1 MFRTNRHAVIA
12 LLAMLLAVPQ
22 TQGGRPKRHFNQQ
35 QTQPSP
41 SPVASAAAT
50 PAPSIDPK
58 EGRFH
63 AQITIAGI
71 PRLGVMHSVVTL
83 LIPKDAQFVT
93 KLTIP
98 AELISR
104 AGIFNDQDKINCFFA
119 EADADG
125 DVLFPHVPPG
135 KYRFC
140 IFTREMVEVPT
151 ERKVAKAIL
160 ARYFTSE
167 SVELLSNFKTESTEI
182 EIRPGE
188 ETKWAYH
195 FDSL

>member
-1 MFRTNRHAVIA
+1 MFRTNRHTLIA
-12 LLAMLLAVPQ
+12 LLAMLVAVAQ
-22 TQGGRPKRHFNQQ
+22 AQGGKPKRHFHQQ
-35 QTQPSP
+35 QAQPSS
-41 SPVASAAAT
+41 SPVSSAAAT

-63 AQITIAGI
+63 AEISIAGM
-71 PRLGVMHSVVTL
+71 PKLGLMHSVTTL
-83 LIPKDAQFVT
+83 LIPKDAQFVA

-98 AELISR
+98 AELPLR
-104 AGIFNDQDKINCFFA
+104 AIDAPDKINCFYA

-125 DVLFPHVPPG
+125 DVFFAHVPPG

-160 ARYFTSE
+160 ARYFTPE

-182 EIRPGE
+182 EIRAGE